1 MYTWKEFIEETKKV
15 DLEGFKFQDTLNPKV
30 WDRKHLKSDV
40 RDKLMAIATDF
51 FVGFGFDEKLID
63 DITFTGSLANYNWSN
78 YSDVDLHILVDFT
91 KIDENTK
98 LVGEFFRAKTSI
110 WNQKHNIEIFG
121 FDVELYVQDS
131 NEPHISTGVY
141 SVQNRDWLKKPSKSK
156 RKIDLETV
164 KIKAFSLMD
173 QIERAE
179 DLYDS
184 QDYQEAK
191 DYAVKLK
198 DKIKNLRRTGLYTG
212 GQYSIENIVFKVL
225 RRNGYLGQLFG
236 LIGRSYDKIMSLNG
250 NFEKKL
256 KIYVNKGEE
265 NENDGFNRLE
275 EEEKYQK
282 RVKRVKSRHERLKTA
297 NLGHSAGIKTPDS
310 GPYSKDPELIKAK
323 SAPAGF
329 GGS

>member
-15 DLEGFKFQDTLNPKV
+15 DLESFKFQNTLNPQV

-40 RDKLMAIATDF
+40 HDKLMVIATDF
-51 FVGFGFDEKLID
+51 FVGLGFDEKLID

-91 KIDENTK
+91 KIDENVK
-98 LVGEFFRAKTSI
+98 LVGEYFRAKSSI
-110 WNQKHNIEIFG
+110 WNQKHKIEIFG

-141 SVQNRDWLKKPSKSK
+141 SIKNRDWLKKPSKAK
-156 RKIDLETV
+156 RKINLEAV

-179 DLYDS
+179 DLYDD
-184 QDYQEAK
+184 QNYQEAK
-191 DYAVKLK
+191 SYAVKLK

-212 GQYSIENIVFKVL
+212 GQYSIENIAFKVL
-225 RRNGYLGQLFG
+225 RRNGYLGQLFD

-256 KIYVNKGEE
+256 KIYVNKAEKTE
-265 NENDGFNRLE
+265 NNGFNRLE

-282 RVKRVKSRHERLKTA
+282 RVKSRHKRLKTA
-297 NLGHSAGIKTPDS
+297 NLGHSVGIETLDN
-310 GPYSKDPELIKAK
+310 GPYNEDPELKRAK
-323 SAPAGF
+323 SAPSGF